1 MADVGAGGPV
11 WLISL
16 VMVSLM
22 RLCLLSVSVS
32 PALGFTESAVFSVV
46 TVGLH
51 RSASFVGV
59 LLTAQGVGAIA
70 GGLAA
75 AALLKRT
82 SESLLIV
89 GALCALVAG
98 MLLLTIPN
106 LAANL
111 VGIGVAG
118 LVAPWILAGAMTAL
132 QVRTPPELLGRV
144 TGVFQ
149 LSLGIPQ
156 IASLGLGAALIAVV
170 NYRILLAVVAAVAL
184 YLLSVPETRRHATA
198 DAPVT
203 EPALAPDTPTA
214 VP

>member
-89 GALCALVAG
+89 GAG